1 MQTWII
7 WLIVAVVLG
16 AAEVMT
22 TTLALGLLAVSAL
35 VAGGVAAVG
44 GPPLLQL
51 AAFAVASAGGVGI
64 IRPIAM
70 RHIKQPPRL
79 RSGTAALVGRTA
91 LVLDEVS
98 DHGGRVRIGGEDWTA
113 RPYDEDMVI
122 PAGTKVDVFK
132 IEGATALVY
141 PRGELA

>member
-1 MQTWII
+1 VQTWII

-141 PRGELA
+141 PRQELA